1 MLQLP
6 TGDDLDTRLAD
17 LVKRGMRVKLESAN
31 LLTGSKQLAMDIY
44 PNAGNDTLGKEG
56 DAYIVPVLGGG
67 ADDVA
72 TAATNLVNRLNDIPF
87 DAIGK
92 NLDQTLAGVNA
103 LVNDKHLAE
112 SVAALRSTLASTQA
126 LVENLNRGVNAIA
139 PKLPG
144 MATSLEASLKRTDK
158 LIASLE
164 SGYGGDSRF
173 NRDIGRMM
181 AQLSDAARSIRVLSD
196 LLSRHPEALIRGRTD
211 QGLQ

>member
-1 MLQLP
+1 M
-6 TGDDLDTRLAD
+6 
-17 LVKRGMRVKLESAN
+17 
-31 LLTGSKQLAMDIY
+31 
-44 PNAGNDTLGKEG
+44 
-56 DAYIVPVLGGG
+56 
-67 ADDVA
+67 
-72 TAATNLVNRLNDIPF
+72 
-87 DAIGK
+87 
-92 NLDQTLAGVNA
+92 
-103 LVNDKHLAE
+103 
-112 SVAALRSTLASTQA
+112 AALRSTLASTQA

-211 QGLQ
+211 KGLQ